1 MKKDINFAAFI
12 MTYKRVSILETTIEK
27 IFNQTYPPQKIVVV
41 DNDPEKSASV
51 VISKFPNHSIS
62 YHSIGYNSGPAGAA
76 NAGLEI
82 LIKEGYQW
90 IAWMDDDDPPVF
102 ENTFEILLQTA
113 VANEKCGCVGTVG
126 QYFNKKNGLMVRVA
140 DSELEGSGTLTVDNI
155 AGGMCKIVNAA
166 VCTKANVFPDS
177 SLFYG
182 FEELDFDLRLQRE
195 GYVLLVDKEL
205 YKKHRVYYNRVGL
218 HYVRGLK
225 KDMNRLWR
233 EYYSTRNSLIILW
246 KNDYYQALFIS
257 FFRFFIKLFTSF
269 RYGVRYGILT
279 CRMIIK
285 ALLHFFIGKRGSITI
300 KIK

>member
-1 MKKDINFAAFI
+1 MIDSIKFAAFI
-12 MTYKRVSILETTIEK
+12 MTYKRPSILKDTIK
-27 IFNQTYPPQKIVVV
+27 ILLNQSYPPQKILIV
-41 DNDPEKSASV
+41 DNDPDFSAKEIV
-51 VISKFPNHSIS
+51 SKFATDKVFYTPV
-62 YHSIGYNSGPAGAA
+62 GYNSGPAGAA
-76 NAGLEI
+76 KKGLEQ
-82 LIKEGYQW
+82 LASEDYQW
-90 IAWMDDDDPPVF
+90 IAWIDDDDPPVF

-182 FEELDFDLRLQRE
+182 FEELDFDIRLQQA

-205 YKKHRVYYNRVGL
+205 YKKHRVYYNRLGM
-218 HYVRGLK
+218 HYIRGLK

-246 KNDYYQALFIS
+246 KNAYYRALFIS

-269 RYGVRYGILT
+269 RYGLRYGILT
-279 CRMIIK
+279 FQMIIK
-285 ALLHFFIGKRGSITI
+285 AVLHFLIGKRGSIKIII
-300 KIK
+300 K

>member
-1 MKKDINFAAFI
+1 MKKDIKFAAFI
-12 MTYKRVSILETTIEK
+12 MTYKRVSILETTIVK
-27 IFNQTYPPQKIVVV
+27 LLSQTCPPQKIVIV
-41 DNDPEKSASV
+41 DNDPEKSARV

-62 YHSIGYNSGPAGAA
+62 YHAIGYNSGPAGAA

-82 LIKEGYQW
+82 LSKEGYEW
-90 IAWMDDDDPPVF
+90 IGWMDDDDPPVF
-102 ENTFEILLQTA
+102 ETTFEILLQTA
-113 VANEKCGCVGTVG
+113 VGNKKCGCVGTVG

-140 DSELEGSGTLTVDNI
+140 DSELEGSGSLVVDNI
-155 AGGMCKIVNAA
+155 AGGMCKIVNAT
-166 VCTKANVFPDS
+166 VCTKANVFPDE

-182 FEELDFDLRLQRE
+182 FEELDFDIRLQRA

-205 YKKHRVYYNRVGL
+205 YRKHRVYYNRVGL

-233 EYYSTRNSLIILW
+233 DYYSTRNSLIILW
-246 KNDYYQALFIS
+246 KNAYYQALFIS
-257 FFRFFIKLFTSF
+257 FCRFSLKLVTSF

-285 ALLHFFIGKRGSITI
+285 ALLHFFIGKRGLINFVI
-300 KIK
+300 K

>member
-1 MKKDINFAAFI
+1 MGTNFSFAAFV
-12 MTYKRVSILETTIEK
+12 MTYKRPLILKETIHKMINQSHHPSK
-27 IFNQTYPPQKIVVV
+27 ILII
-41 DNDPEKSASV
+41 DNDPECSAKDIQLEFSETEV
-51 VISKFPNHSIS
+51 CYYAV
-62 YHSIGYNSGPAGAA
+62 GYNSGPAGAA
-76 NAGLEI
+76 KAGLEI
-82 LIKEGYQW
+82 LSKGGYQW

-182 FEELDFDLRLQRE
+182 FEELDFDIRLQQA

-218 HYVRGLK
+218 QYIRGLK

-246 KNDYYQALFIS
+246 KNAYYRALFIS

-269 RYGVRYGILT
+269 RYGLRYGILT
-279 CRMIIK
+279 FRMIIK
-285 ALLHFFIGKRGSITI
+285 AVLHFLIGKRGSI
-300 KIK
+300 KIII